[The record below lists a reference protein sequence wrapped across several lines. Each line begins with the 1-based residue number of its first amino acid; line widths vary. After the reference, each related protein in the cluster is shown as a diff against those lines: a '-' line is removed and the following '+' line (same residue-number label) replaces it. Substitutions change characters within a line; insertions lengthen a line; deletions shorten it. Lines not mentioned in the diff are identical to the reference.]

1 MPEGGTLTITT
12 RNVILTQEVS
22 ENSAAKVRPG
32 SYIQVSIADTG
43 EGIPAGIREKI
54 FDPFFTTKEVG
65 AGTGLG
71 LAGVYSTVQEHHG
84 AISVTSEVRRGTTF
98 HLLFPI
104 TADIPAEKM
113 RARRPLPRGV
123 GTILFADMSV
133 CSPMFCPYEGQVI
146 SDVATAV
153 TTAKKGGFL
162 YAQVGLDYGPEEYH
176 GTLTGLKAS

>member
-1 MPEGGTLTITT
+1 MPT
-12 RNVILTQEVS
+12 
-22 ENSAAKVRPG
+22 
-32 SYIQVSIADTG
+32 
-43 EGIPAGIREKI
+43 
-54 FDPFFTTKEVG
+54 
-65 AGTGLG
+65 
-71 LAGVYSTVQEHHG
+71 
-84 AISVTSEVRRGTTF
+84 
-98 HLLFPI
+98 
-104 TADIPAEKM
+104 
-113 RARRPLPRGV
+113 